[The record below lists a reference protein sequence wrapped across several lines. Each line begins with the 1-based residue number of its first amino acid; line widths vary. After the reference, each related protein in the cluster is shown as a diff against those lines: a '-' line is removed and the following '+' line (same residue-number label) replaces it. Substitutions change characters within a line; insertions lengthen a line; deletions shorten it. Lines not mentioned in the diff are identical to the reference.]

1 LLSSTVYNLL
11 GNTTLR
17 STFGRADLHDALSG
31 SATSILAS
39 PSSQLH
45 FPGAGAGGSIAAVE
59 QAVENVVKNAF
70 FQHADPAPAAAASQ
84 GLGQAPG
91 DDPLQ
96 SMLSGAGLQ
105 QPSLRIELPYRPESH
120 ASASASSP
128 RMSVE
133 EQIATFNKKNGGKHA
148 VLAHEEFPQMS
159 VRIKRVS
166 EGKGSAGALKRKDD
180 DDDDD
185 DKSDPEAF
193 CDPSVTSW
201 SGCKF

>member
-1 LLSSTVYNLL
+1 MMRSISSSLLLL
-11 GNTTLR
+11 
-17 STFGRADLHDALSG
+17 AALSG

-45 FPGAGAGGSIAAVE
+45 FPGASAGGSIAAVE

-70 FQHADPAPAAAASQ
+70 FQHADPAPAAAAASQ

-96 SMLSGAGLQ
+96 GMLSGAGLQ
-105 QPSLRIELPYRPESH
+105 QPSLRIELPYRSESH

-148 VLAHEEFPQMS
+148 VLTHEEFPQMS